1 MRTMKLYFNDE
12 EVALLKGSYKLGYTD
27 EESLNKSEAGTV
39 IREMIREG
47 VLKIS
52 VSTYADDEWA
62 QKFRAYKALDSLTV
76 KYYDPS
82 ALDFVEFEGYIT
94 NFSCD
99 LYKGDVDDSENYE
112 NKTFWTVSFDI
123 ASY

>member
-1 MRTMKLYFNDE
+1 MRSMKLYFNDE

-27 EESLNKSEAGTV
+27 EEALNKSEAGTV

-52 VSTYADDEWA
+52 VSTYADDEWV
-62 QKFRAYKALDSLTV
+62 QKFRVYKALDSLTV

-123 ASY
+123 AEY

>member
-1 MRTMKLYFNDE
+1 MRTMKLYFNGE

-76 KYYDPS
+76 KYYDPA
-82 ALDFVEFEGYIT
+82 ALDFEEFEGYIT
-94 NFSCD
+94 NFACD

-123 ASY
+123 AEY

>member
-27 EESLNKSEAGTV
+27 EEALNKSEAGTV

-82 ALDFVEFEGYIT
+82 TLDFEEFEGYIT
-94 NFSCD
+94 NFVCD
-99 LYKGDVDDSENYE
+99 LYKGDVDDSENYA

-123 ASY
+123 AEY

>member
-1 MRTMKLYFNDE
+1 MRSMKLYFNSE

-27 EESLNKSEAGTV
+27 EEALNKSEAGTV

-52 VSTYADDEWA
+52 VSTYADDEWV

-82 ALDFVEFEGYIT
+82 TLDFEEFEGYIT
-94 NFSCD
+94 NFACD
-99 LYKGDVDDSENYE
+99 LYKSDVDDSENYE

>member
-1 MRTMKLYFNDE
+1 MRSMKLYFNDE

-76 KYYDPS
+76 KYYDPA
-82 ALDFVEFEGYIT
+82 ALDFEEFEGYIT
-94 NFSCD
+94 NFACD
-99 LYKGDVDDSENYE
+99 LYKGDVDDSEGYE

>member
-1 MRTMKLYFNDE
+1 MRTMKLYFNNE

-82 ALDFVEFEGYIT
+82 TLDFEEFEGYIT
-94 NFSCD
+94 NFVCD
-99 LYKGDVDDSENYE
+99 LYKGDVDDSANYA

>member
-1 MRTMKLYFNDE
+1 MRSMKLYFNDE

-27 EESLNKSEAGTV
+27 EEALNKSEAGTV

-82 ALDFVEFEGYIT
+82 TLDFEEFEGYIT
-94 NFSCD
+94 NFACD

>member
-1 MRTMKLYFNDE
+1 MRTMKLYFNE
-12 EVALLKGSYKLGYTD
+12 EEIALLKGSYKLGYTD
-27 EESLNKSEAGTV
+27 EEALNKSEAGTV

-52 VSTYADDEWA
+52 VSTYADDEWV

-82 ALDFVEFEGYIT
+82 TLDFEEFEGYIT
-94 NFSCD
+94 NFACE
-99 LYKGDVDDSENYE
+99 LYKGDVDDSENYA

-123 ASY
+123 AEY

>member
-52 VSTYADDEWA
+52 VSTYADDEWV
-62 QKFRAYKALDSLTV
+62 QKFRTYKALDSVTV
-76 KYYDPS
+76 KYYDPA
-82 ALDFVEFEGYIT
+82 ALDFEEFEGYIT
-94 NFSCD
+94 NFACD
-99 LYKGDVDDSENYE
+99 LYKGDVDDSNGYT

-123 ASY
+123 AEY

>member
-1 MRTMKLYFNDE
+1 MRTMKLYFDNE
-12 EVALLKGSYKLGYTD
+12 EIALLKGSYKLGYTD
-27 EESLNKSEAGTV
+27 EEALNKSEAGTV

-82 ALDFVEFEGYIT
+82 TLDFEEFEGYIT
-94 NFSCD
+94 NFACE
-99 LYKGDVDDSENYE
+99 LYKGDVDDSENYA

>member
-1 MRTMKLYFNDE
+1 MKTIKLYFNDE

-27 EESLNKSEAGTV
+27 EEALNKSEAGTV

-76 KYYDPS
+76 KYYDP
-82 ALDFVEFEGYIT
+82 AELDFVEFEGYIT
-94 NFSCD
+94 NFACD
-99 LYKGDVDDSENYE
+99 LYKGDVDDSEGYE

>member
-76 KYYDPS
+76 KYYDP
-82 ALDFVEFEGYIT
+82 AELGFVEFEGYIT
-94 NFSCD
+94 NFACE

>member
-52 VSTYADDEWA
+52 VSTYADDEWV

-76 KYYDPS
+76 KYYDP
-82 ALDFVEFEGYIT
+82 AELDFVEFEGYIT

-99 LYKGDVDDSENYE
+99 LYKGDVDGSENYA

-123 ASY
+123 AEY

>member
-1 MRTMKLYFNDE
+1 MRTMKLYFDNE
-12 EVALLKGSYKLGYTD
+12 EIALLKGSYKLGYTD
-27 EESLNKSEAGTV
+27 EEALNKSEAGTV

-82 ALDFVEFEGYIT
+82 TLDFEEFEGYIT
-94 NFSCD
+94 NFACE
-99 LYKGDVDDSENYE
+99 LYKGDVDDSEGYE

>member
-1 MRTMKLYFNDE
+1 MRTMKLYFNSE
-12 EVALLKGSYKLGYTD
+12 EVALLKGSYKLNYTD
-27 EESLNKSEAGTV
+27 VESLNKSEAGTT

-82 ALDFVEFEGYIT
+82 TLGFEEFEGYIT
-94 NFSCD
+94 NFSCE
-99 LYKGDVDDSENYE
+99 LYMGDVDDSEGYE

>member
-1 MRTMKLYFNDE
+1 MRTMKLYFNE
-12 EVALLKGSYKLGYTD
+12 EEIALLKGSYKLGYTD

-76 KYYDPS
+76 KYYDP
-82 ALDFVEFEGYIT
+82 AELDFVEFEGYIT

-99 LYKGDVDDSENYE
+99 LYKGDVDDSEGYD

-123 ASY
+123 AEY

>member
-52 VSTYADDEWA
+52 VSTYADDEGV

-82 ALDFVEFEGYIT
+82 ALDFEEFEGYIT
-94 NFSCD
+94 NFACD
-99 LYKGDVDDSENYE
+99 LYKGNVDDSEGYE

>member
-12 EVALLKGSYKLGYTD
+12 EVVLLKGSYKLGYTD
-27 EESLNKSEAGTV
+27 VESLNKSEAGTV

-52 VSTYADDEWA
+52 VSTYADDEWV

-76 KYYDPS
+76 KYYDPA

-99 LYKGDVDDSENYE
+99 LYKGDVDDLEDYE
-112 NKTFWTVSFDI
+112 NKTLWTVSYDI

>member
-1 MRTMKLYFNDE
+1 MKLYFNDE

-52 VSTYADDEWA
+52 VSTYADDTWVK
-62 QKFRAYKALDSLTV
+62 KFRDYKAKPLISV
-76 KYYDPS
+76 SYYDP
-82 ALDFVEFEGYIT
+82 AELAFTNFDGYIM

-99 LYKGDVDDSENYE
+99 LIKGNTSAAEGAVCE
-112 NKTFWTVSFDI
+112 TLWTVSFDI
-123 ASY
+123 MSY

>member
-1 MRTMKLYFNDE
+1 MRSMKLYFNNE
-12 EVALLKGSYKLGYTD
+12 EIVLLKGSYKLNYTD
-27 EESLNKSEAGTV
+27 VESLNKSEAGTT

-82 ALDFVEFEGYIT
+82 ALDFEEFEGYIT

>member
-1 MRTMKLYFNDE
+1 MRTMKLYFNE
-12 EVALLKGSYKLGYTD
+12 EEIALLKGSYKLGYTD
-27 EESLNKSEAGTV
+27 EEALNKSEAGTV

-52 VSTYADDEWA
+52 VSTYADDEWV

-82 ALDFVEFEGYIT
+82 TLDFEEFEGYIT
-94 NFSCD
+94 NFACD
-99 LYKGDVDDSENYE
+99 LYKGDVDDSEGYE